1 MDSQWGQEYMISF
14 FITPTTSLC
23 TSPESIDSRRVFS
36 KLTCVLQ
43 YGHKAMG
50 CSFSEF
56 VDSIIYTISS
66 EKGSLGNLL
75 AFYCIFQGEER
86 KEMTPELAL
95 SPRLEF
101 GDNAVMS
108 HPREEA
114 PVQIFGSR
122 EEELGHLIVRSR
134 AGDAAAME
142 EIYRRFK
149 TGLFN
154 LAFRYSYDRAS
165 AEDLLQEI
173 FIKVFTHLDDVKNT
187 ETFAGWVYRIGLNTC
202 YSHLRSH
209 RTEMEKGV
217 PMESIE
223 GTTHGAVAV
232 NPAED
237 ARKSL
242 DEGIAV
248 LPGRLREIFLLHD
261 VQGFKHEEIARMLG
275 LSVGTSKS
283 QLFKA
288 RLRLRSYLIERGVC

>member
-1 MDSQWGQEYMISF
+1 
-14 FITPTTSLC
+14 
-23 TSPESIDSRRVFS
+23 
-36 KLTCVLQ
+36 
-43 YGHKAMG
+43 
-50 CSFSEF
+50 
-56 VDSIIYTISS
+56 
-66 EKGSLGNLL
+66 
-75 AFYCIFQGEER
+75 
-86 KEMTPELAL
+86 MTPELAL

-108 HPREEA
+108 RSREET
-114 PVQIFGSR
+114 PVQVFGSR
-122 EEELGHLIVRSR
+122 EEGLGDLIVRSR
-134 AGDAAAME
+134 AGDGAAME

-187 ETFAGWVYRIGLNTC
+187 ATFAGWIYRIGLNTC
-202 YSHLRSH
+202 YSHLRSR

-217 PMESIE
+217 PMENIE
-223 GTTHGAVAV
+223 GTTHGAVAE

-237 ARKSL
+237 ARKPL